1 MVIIVPEVGPVDP
14 AEDVVVEICS
24 LVVVGPIVKVVPAV
38 DVDTAGDDSLVSDGI
53 GVKQFEICIL
63 DDKLSNLLLIDTYI
77 QFVQGQ

>member
-38 DVDTAGDDSLVSDGI
+38 DVDTAVDPSDDSLVSDGI
-53 GVKQFEICIL
+53 GVKQYEI
-63 DDKLSNLLLIDTYI
+63 S
-77 QFVQGQ
+77 